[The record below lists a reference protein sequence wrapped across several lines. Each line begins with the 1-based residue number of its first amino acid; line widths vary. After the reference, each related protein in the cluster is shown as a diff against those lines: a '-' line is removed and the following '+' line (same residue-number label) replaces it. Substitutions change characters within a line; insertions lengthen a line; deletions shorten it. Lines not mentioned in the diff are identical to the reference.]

1 MNDVST
7 LNRKLKERVEF
18 KKDGDFQ
25 SLYSAQEYLNKNGFV
40 YGSLC
45 GDLPVAIVKGKDFS
59 DYKLPEKWKNF
70 SDKEKNQVDGIIK
83 SNDFRNGIVV
93 VLIFEQFS

>member
-1 MNDVST
+1 MNDISV

-40 YGSLC
+40 WCHFVEIYL
-45 GDLPVAIVKGKDFS
+45 LQ
-59 DYKLPEKWKNF
+59 L
-70 SDKEKNQVDGIIK
+70 
-83 SNDFRNGIVV
+83 
-93 VLIFEQFS
+93 